1 MNNLFIAAWEILN
14 IELSYEGI
22 KFALW
27 HPLAF
32 SFVITLIAKILL
44 FKSKE
49 D

>member
-1 MNNLFIAAWEILN
+1 MQEIFEAAWKVMN
-14 IELSYEGI
+14 IEITFEGF

-27 HPLAF
+27 HPMAF
-32 SFVITLIAKILL
+32 TLLISIIIKILL